1 MIGRQTPRQQPIHLL
16 RPWAINIMCTQTSF
30 HMSHRYLLIKSSQSC
45 SCRSGSIPMYQY
57 HIGLYLFQYIT
68 HTGQHT
74 SGHIIQILSL
84 LHDIQIIIRFD
95 VEYLQHLIQHF
106 PMLSGYAHHS
116 LYPFWLFLEFFHQRS
131 HLDCLRTG
139 AEDQHHFPHI
149 SSVYNF
155 FFISHQAYFTKWI

>member
-1 MIGRQTPRQQPIHLL
+1 MIGSNTSGNLSVHFL
-16 RPWAINIMCTQTSF
+16 RPWTVNIVCPKSCLDMP
-30 HMSHRYLLIKSSQSC
+30 HRNLLIKSGQ
-45 SCRSGSIPMYQY
+45 CRCRGSSRIPMNQNN
-57 HIGLYLFQYIT
+57 IRSCFLQYIP
-68 HTGQHT
+68 HT
-74 SGHIIQILSL
+74 SQHPCRNIVQILSL

-139 AEDQHHFPHI
+139 AEDQHHFLHI